1 MEKVLKFRKKPVVI
15 EAWQWDGTW
24 DDAIAIKNDI
34 MGGEATVSQIN
45 DGSVVFI
52 IPTLEYGEDKCAK
65 HLASAVDY
73 IIKGIKGEFYP
84 SKQDIFELTYEA
96 AE

>member
-1 MEKVLKFRKKPVVI
+1 MEKVLKFRKKPIVI

-34 MGGEATVSQIN
+34 MGGEAIVSQIN
-45 DGSVVFI
+45 DGPVVFI
-52 IPTLEYGEDKCAK
+52 IPTLEDGEDKCAK
-65 HLASAVDY
+65 HVASAGDY

-84 SKQDIFELTYEA
+84 CKPDIFELTYE
-96 AE
+96 EVK